1 VADVYGST
9 DEIKARGQVI
19 VGLLHKS
26 IGHLGIFVSGGVAK
40 KEHAQIV
47 SVLKSIEALPPGLF
61 GMEIVE
67 TKGPD
72 GKPAYDVQF
81 HERRLEEVVDLA
93 NRFKRVDEKPFEAV
107 EAVSDFNQRAYEL
120 FAQPLVQAMS
130 NEYTAKLGREFHPLR
145 FQRWAFSDLNPWLAW
160 LKPAAAMVQANRQA
174 LGDDAPS
181 RRVERMMSEL
191 VSASLDYYRDVRDA
205 ISEAA
210 FFQAYGNMFALYMAD
225 RQETENA
232 RAKRVDPRE
241 APFVKEAL
249 ASIEKGGY
257 AEAAARVA
265 ALLAEDDPT
274 IPLAQ
279 YELKQELAAD
289 YAEYLP
295 ALARDEMRR
304 VRGEQDIIVRYARER
319 AIATLPKL
327 LAQRADRER
336 LLTLMDKLG
345 ADPRLFGRPVSA
357 HDRDVIEQVRKV
369 LGGPLPRL
377 AAVRK
382 NEAA

>member
-1 VADVYGST
+1 
-9 DEIKARGQVI
+9 
-19 VGLLHKS
+19 
-26 IGHLGIFVSGGVAK
+26 
-40 KEHAQIV
+40 
-47 SVLKSIEALPPGLF
+47 
-61 GMEIVE
+61 
-67 TKGPD
+67 
-72 GKPAYDVQF
+72 
-81 HERRLEEVVDLA
+81 
-93 NRFKRVDEKPFEAV
+93 
-107 EAVSDFNQRAYEL
+107 
-120 FAQPLVQAMS
+120 
-130 NEYTAKLGREFHPLR
+130 
-145 FQRWAFSDLNPWLAW
+145 
-160 LKPAAAMVQANRQA
+160 MVQANRQA

-205 ISEAA
+205 VSEAA
-210 FFQAYGNMFALYMAD
+210 FFQTYGNMFALYMAD
-225 RQETENA
+225 RQETETA
-232 RAKRVDPRE
+232 RAKRIDPRE

-279 YELKQELAAD
+279 YELKAELAAD

-295 ALARDEMRR
+295 PLARDEMRR
-304 VRGEQDIIVRYARER
+304 VRGEQDIIVRYDRER

-357 HDRDVIEQVRKV
+357 HDRDVIERVRKV
-369 LGGPLPRL
+369 LGGPAPRL
-377 AAVRK
+377 AAVKK